1 MKKFLIFGMLSVVL
15 TGCYA
20 MPGDCDYCVVPST
33 NNPDYTGGRGTA
45 SSAPSAMPQIPG
57 GF

>member
-1 MKKFLIFGMLSVVL
+1 MISLKKSLCLALVVL

-20 MPGDCDYCVVPST
+20 MPNEYDYCVVPST
-33 NNPDYTGGRGTA
+33 NNPDYTGGRTT
-45 SSAPSAMPQIPG
+45 SSSMPQMPSIPG